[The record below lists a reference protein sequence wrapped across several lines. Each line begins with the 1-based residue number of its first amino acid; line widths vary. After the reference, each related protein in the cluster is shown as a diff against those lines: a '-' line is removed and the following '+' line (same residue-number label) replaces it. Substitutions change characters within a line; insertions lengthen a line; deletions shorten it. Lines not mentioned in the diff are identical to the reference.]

1 MAEQYSVEAFLK
13 ATDQGFTKT
22 FQEAGDAVGAMEKK
36 TAGFTDGFKNVM
48 KTATIAAAGA
58 ATAFAAFGINAAA
71 NTQAMQAQFTQT
83 FGDLEDEAESSVD
96 ALGKEFGMVP
106 NRIKPAFAQT
116 TAQFKGLGLDTAAA
130 MEQASKATTV
140 AADASAFYD
149 TSMEGAQSALNSFI
163 KGNYEGKLLCPPV
176 KRFTGSHQ
184 SKSVKAKL
192 LLVA

>member
-58 ATAFAAFGINAAA
+58 ATAFAAFGVNAAA
-71 NTQAMQAQFTQT
+71 NTQAVNAQFTQT
-83 FGDLEDEAESSVD
+83 FGELEGEAKASVD

-130 MEQASKATTV
+130 MDQASKATTV

-163 KGNYEGKLLCPPV
+163 KGKI
-176 KRFTGSHQ
+176 
-184 SKSVKAKL
+184 
-192 LLVA
+192 VAPCYSNAA